1 MPLSQ
6 PCCDLWNSVC
16 YRYSKCPWKTHAEV
30 LQCLLFRDPI
40 TTAPITSPPVRHLHA
55 TYSRARSSRNYGL
68 NKWYMWS
75 MSGMPEECELLST
88 KPLQIPFLNPVL
100 FPQAFWVW
108 LHYLCSALLIVSSF
122 VEDHLHFHPLGV
134 VCMPKFQSSSNLH
147 PPWGYN
153 TSRLFPKI
161 TLTAVNENY

>member
-6 PCCDLWNSVC
+6 PCCDLWNSAC

-108 LHYLCSALLIVSSF
+108 LHMFCPANRLKLCGRSPSFSSIRCSLHAQVPKLLQLAST
-122 VEDHLHFHPLGV
+122 LG
-134 VCMPKFQSSSNLH
+134 L
-147 PPWGYN
+147 
-153 TSRLFPKI
+153 
-161 TLTAVNENY
+161 